1 MKTVFAFLLAVLLLS
16 CSNQAKKSG
25 DGTVY
30 LRTLYTAFGG
40 GSLTISW
47 IYLGSDGT
55 IVHNPRHGVDPID
68 VEAEKK
74 DNEENVGSYQIE
86 GDKMNIVWSNGRK
99 DDWSIEKENG
109 EITIIDGGIVT
120 IPDKFEKGETIKG
133 KFAATALGS
142 SFSRVQS
149 FIFKKD
155 GKFDLV
161 TSTAVSN
168 EYFSDYGENR
178 KGGSYDLDGN
188 TLRLQFEDGRKEIA
202 TISHW
207 KQDDGKLHLVINNS
221 SFPQED

>member
-1 MKTVFAFLLAVLLLS
+1 MKTAFAFVLAALLIS
-16 CSNQAKKSG
+16 CSNSGKKSG

-30 LRTLYTAFGG
+30 LRTMYTAFGG

-47 IYLGSDGT
+47 IYLGNDGT
-55 IVHNPRHGVDPID
+55 IVHNPRHGVDPINI
-68 VEAEKK
+68 EAEKK
-74 DNEENVGSYQIE
+74 DNEENVGTYEI
-86 GDKMNIVWSNGRK
+86 DDHKMKIVWSNDKK
-99 DDWSIEKENG
+99 DEWSIEKEKG
-109 EITIIDGGIVT
+109 EITIIDGGIATV
-120 IPDKFEKGETIKG
+120 PDKFEEGETING

-142 SFSRVQS
+142 GFSRVQS
-149 FIFKKD
+149 FIFKKN

-168 EYFSDYGENR
+168 EYISDYGENS
-178 KGGSYDLDGN
+178 KGGSYELEGN
-188 TLRLQFEDGRKEIA
+188 TLRLQFEDGRKETA